1 MRTEI
6 EKIQEFVKVKM
17 DGDFGKITTS
27 AVAKSLGC
35 EPTAK
40 GIQRVVGVKEDGVI
54 GPITMSA
61 ILNRFELKVSDIQNK
76 LIPIARTQLF
86 IRETSKNHGPGIEKF
101 WDATN
106 YKEGYNNREPYCAS
120 AMCWVVREADL
131 FSEKDRPKTAAAF
144 GFEGWAENLPKLVKL
159 TRHPKSVKRGD
170 LVVFAFSH
178 IGLAT
183 SDSDKSGKF
192 DSIEFNTNE
201 AGSREGDGCYEKS
214 RNVSSLRS
222 AITIL

>member
-35 EPTAK
+35 EPTIKA
-40 GIQRVVGVKEDGVI
+40 IQKVVGVEEDGEI
-54 GPITMSA
+54 GPITLSA
-61 ILNRFELKVSDIQNK
+61 ILDKFQLRISDIQNK
-76 LIPIARTQLF
+76 LISIARSQLF
-86 IRETSKNHGPGIEKF
+86 VRETSKNHGPGIEKF

-106 YKEGYNNREPYCAS
+106 YKEGYVNREPYCA
-120 AMCWVVREADL
+120 AGICWVIKESNIFD
-131 FSEKDRPKTAAAF
+131 EKDRPKTAAAF
-144 GFEGWAENLPKLVKL
+144 GYESWGDDLPKKVKV
-159 TRHPKSVKRGD
+159 TRKPKSVKRGD
-170 LVVFAFSH
+170 LVIFTFSH

-183 SDSDKSGKF
+183 SDSDKNGKF

-214 RNVSSLRS
+214 RNISSLRS
-222 AITIL
+222 SITIL